1 MQEIKSFNEKRAEI
15 YWWFS
20 SLFARELS
28 QVELDKYHSAEIRS
42 FLSGLAE
49 NDRLRV
55 EVQQLVQTL
64 NKLLDRQD
72 AQLELAADF
81 CDLFLKSAKHGALP
95 YASIYLDQSGLLNA
109 EPARMMEKLM
119 TEHGVRVSDTLNEP
133 ADHLAIQLDFLGH
146 LIIRSNE
153 LEQERHMESAFAEQQ
168 QFIESMLLSWL
179 PRFHQQCLQHDQF
192 GFYASVAKLLIAFCK
207 LDSDY
212 LLG

>member
-1 MQEIKSFNEKRAEI
+1 MQEIKAFNEKRAEI

-81 CDLFLKSAKHGALP
+81 CDLFLKAQNMALC
-95 YASIYLDQSGLLNA
+95 L
-109 EPARMMEKLM
+109 
-119 TEHGVRVSDTLNEP
+119 T
-133 ADHLAIQLDFLGH
+133 
-146 LIIRSNE
+146 
-153 LEQERHMESAFAEQQ
+153 
-168 QFIESMLLSWL
+168 LLSI
-179 PRFHQQCLQHDQF
+179 
-192 GFYASVAKLLIAFCK
+192 STN
-207 LDSDY
+207 
-212 LLG
+212 LGYSTPNQPE